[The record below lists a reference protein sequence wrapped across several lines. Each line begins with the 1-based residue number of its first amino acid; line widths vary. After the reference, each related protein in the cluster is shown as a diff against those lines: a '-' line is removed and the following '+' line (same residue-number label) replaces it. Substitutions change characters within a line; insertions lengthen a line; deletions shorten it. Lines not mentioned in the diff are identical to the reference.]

1 MKNKANKAACAAILI
16 FLCITCLLTACNQ
29 KEEESYPK
37 EINTKEVAAALCKKT
52 PTASAWVGEDQNF
65 IEEYVTIPEYVK
77 DSQVYYAQ
85 NTNDLD
91 EFGIFWVEEGQA
103 KAARSLLLQGY
114 LQKRYTENREWYDS
128 YMPTE
133 TPKLR
138 DAEVRIYGNCVA
150 YAVLSPE
157 KRKSF
162 FSECEKLLKEQ
173 K

>member
-1 MKNKANKAACAAILI
+1 MKRTFQKIACVALACVALMLASCNEAAYVQDVNTLKLAAQLM
-16 FLCITCLLTACNQ
+16 Q
-29 KEEESYPK
+29 
-37 EINTKEVAAALCKKT
+37 KT
-52 PTASAWVGEDQNF
+52 PTARKWVNEDQAF
-65 IEEYVTIPEYVK
+65 IKEYVNLENVK
-77 DSQVYYAQ
+77 ESQIFYAQ

-91 EFGIFWVEEGQA
+91 EFGVFEAEDGKA
-103 KAARSLLLQGY
+103 KEVRNQLLQGY

-138 DAEVRIYGNCVA
+138 DAEVRIYGNCVV
-150 YAVLSPE
+150 YAILSPE
-157 KRKSF
+157 RRTTF